1 MWRLSLMKNDMAF
14 KMKWAR
20 DQGRAE
26 GFKDG
31 HEDGYQEG
39 HVDGIKFAI
48 EQYSGVVLLCL
59 KDKFNFTSEQLQDVA
74 WYINDTFD
82 SVEKGYLSLE
92 DIIQTLKEEDGLDVR
107 FTNKGVIF

>member
-1 MWRLSLMKNDMAF
+1 MKKIFFHNKPKKKSNTFQQLLKA
-14 KMKWAR
+14 K
-20 DQGRAE
+20 
-26 GFKDG
+26 
-31 HEDGYQEG
+31 QEG
-39 HVDGIKFAI
+39 YTKGVAKGVTGTV
-48 EQYSGVVLLCL
+48 ENYSAVVLLCL

-107 FTNKGVIF
+107 FINK

>member
-1 MWRLSLMKNDMAF
+1 MKNDMAF

-39 HVDGIKFAI
+39 HVDGIKFTI

-59 KDKFNFTSEQLQDVA
+59 KDKFDFTTEQLQEA
-74 WYINDTFD
+74 SMYINDTFD
-82 SVEKGYLSLE
+82 SVCEGYLSLH
-92 DIIQTLKEEDGLDVR
+92 DIIKTLKEENDIDLR
-107 FTNKGVIF
+107 FIKSEVANE